1 MAKHVA
7 FLRAINTGNRRVKNP
22 QLTEVLI
29 QCGATSAVGFLASGN
44 VIFEIDRD
52 VDRSFVSTV
61 EGAFNEALRFN
72 VPAIMRTEAQVREIL
87 ANDALGAASEKGQ
100 KVFVALT
107 RDKLTAETR
116 AAVLKLQT
124 SDDDLAVCDTEVYWL
139 PRSGQYNSE
148 LDVSALEKLT
158 GVMTIRTL
166 RTLERIRDKFL

>member
-7 FLRAINTGNRRVKNP
+7 FLRAINTGNRRAKNP

-29 QCGATSAVGFLASGN
+29 QCGATSAVSFLASGN
-44 VIFEIDRD
+44 VIFEKDRD
-52 VDRSFVSTV
+52 VDHSFVSTV
-61 EGAFNEALRFN
+61 EGAFKEALGFD
-72 VPAIMRTEAQVREIL
+72 VPAILRTEAQVHQIL
-87 ANDALGAASEKGQ
+87 ANDALGAASGEGQ

-107 RDKLTAETR
+107 KDKMSAETSG
-116 AAVLKLQT
+116 AVLELRT
-124 SDDDLAVCDTEVYWL
+124 HDDALAVCGTEVYWL
-139 PRSGQYNSE
+139 PRSGRYNSE